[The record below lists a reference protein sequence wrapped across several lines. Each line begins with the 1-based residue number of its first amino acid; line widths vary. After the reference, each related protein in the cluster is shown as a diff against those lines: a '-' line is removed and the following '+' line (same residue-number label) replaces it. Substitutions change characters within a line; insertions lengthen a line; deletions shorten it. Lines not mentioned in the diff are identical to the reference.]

1 MIHQE
6 NGKYVAYCDGEC
18 GALVHTGLRSFHQA
32 INYISRAEEW
42 ENRKR
47 EGEWHNYCPRCSEYA
62 DPEREL
68 AGIQFGRRAIPD
80 DD

>member
-1 MIHQE
+1 MIRQE

-18 GALVHTGLRSFHQA
+18 GAFVNTGLRSFHQA
-32 INYISRAEEW
+32 INVMSRVEEW

-47 EGEWHNYCPRCSEYA
+47 EDGWHNYCAKCRGYA

-68 AGIQFGRRAIPD
+68 PVSILAGA
-80 DD
+80 

>member
-1 MIHQE
+1 MIRQE

-18 GALVHTGLRSFHQA
+18 GASVNTGLRSFHQA
-32 INYISRAEEW
+32 LNVMSRVEEW

-47 EGEWHNYCPRCSEYA
+47 QDGWHNYCPNCSGYA

-68 AGIQFGRRAIPD
+68 AGLIFGRRAIPED
-80 DD
+80 D